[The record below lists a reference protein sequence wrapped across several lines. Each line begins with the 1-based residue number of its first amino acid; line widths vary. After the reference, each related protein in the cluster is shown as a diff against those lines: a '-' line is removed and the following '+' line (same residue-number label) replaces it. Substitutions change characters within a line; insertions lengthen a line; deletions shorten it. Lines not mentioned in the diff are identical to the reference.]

1 MGLGLLISKRYM
13 KKTWKLSHYLHICLG
28 YAVLILTVIM
38 AIKVY
43 NKATFES
50 IHNVIGSLAV
60 VLTVVVSVT
69 GSFTAAVMQFYR
81 GDKPWSKREKVEL
94 VARIHRYF
102 GYLMLFVGNVAVMT
116 GAGHYYGEKM
126 KGDERRILGVFSML
140 VFCILVVIFEAIY
153 RIRNRY
159 SLGLVNTPSERN
171 GKSKKMSVSTVN
183 ALVNEGRKLVIF
195 DNLVLDLNGFEKI
208 HPGGKFNLIHNLG
221 RDISKFFLG
230 GYTLINK
237 DGKRPHTH
245 SQAALD
251 IVQSLVIGIIEDQ
264 ELVQDELF
272 KITSKVRVNS
282 ETATFTFTSIDS

>member
-1 MGLGLLISKRYM
+1 M
-13 KKTWKLSHYLHICLG
+13 
-28 YAVLILTVIM
+28 
-38 AIKVY
+38 
-43 NKATFES
+43 
-50 IHNVIGSLAV
+50 
-60 VLTVVVSVT
+60 T
-69 GSFTAAVMQFYR
+69 GSFTAAVMQFYS